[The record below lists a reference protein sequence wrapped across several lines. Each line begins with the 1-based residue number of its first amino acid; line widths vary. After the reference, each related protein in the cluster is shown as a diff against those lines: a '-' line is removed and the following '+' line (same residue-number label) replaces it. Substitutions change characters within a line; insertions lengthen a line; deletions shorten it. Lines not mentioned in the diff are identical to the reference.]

1 MSAPLSFENLAVR
14 YGEREILRG
23 LSGRLEPGRLV
34 ALIGPNGSGKS
45 TLLKTLGGL
54 LPYEGA
60 ISLMGR
66 ELRAIPRR
74 ELGRTVGMLPQ
85 NTQMDTALTVYDLI
99 ALGRLPHE
107 KLIAAKNRKDE
118 AIILGSAAHME
129 LDGLLFRSAAR
140 ISGGEA
146 QRALLAML
154 LAQDPDVFLLD
165 EPSSATDIKHAALT
179 FSLFRKMAAAHGRIV
194 LAAVHDVNLAMRFAD
209 DAIAL
214 KDGEILAAC
223 PMAAVDGELLETLY
237 EVPFERFVSQSGAT
251 AWHAMRHAEAGPR

>member
-1 MSAPLSFENLAVR
+1 MIAPISFDHLTVR

-23 LSGRLEPGRLV
+23 LSGRLEPGRLI

-45 TLLKTLGGL
+45 TLLKALGGL
-54 LPYEGA
+54 LPYEGS
-60 ISLMGR
+60 ISLTGR

-107 KLIAAKNRKDE
+107 KLIAAKNREDE
-118 AIILGSAAHME
+118 AMTLACAAHME
-129 LDGLLFRSAAR
+129 LGDLLFRSAAK

-165 EPSSATDIKHAALT
+165 EPSSATDIKHAALI
-179 FSLFRKMAAAHGRIV
+179 FSLFRVMAAERGRIV

-209 DAIAL
+209 DAIAI
-214 KDGEILAAC
+214 KSGEILKAC
-223 PMAAVDGELLETLY
+223 SMAEVDGELLEALY
-237 EVPFERFVSQSGAT
+237 EVPFERFVSRGGAT
-251 AWHAMRHAEAGPR
+251 VWHAAQQLESGHR